1 MNLTPNELYLKAI
14 DIGLS
19 TLYQKVGINQVKDE
33 EAVEAIETVYRH
45 LKKAHTVRTNKDKD
59 AKRA

>member
-1 MNLTPNELYLKAI
+1 MKLTNDELYKKAI
-14 DIGLS
+14 DIALT

-45 LKKAHTVRTNKDKD
+45 LQKAHTVRSNKDKD
-59 AKRA
+59 ENR